1 MTTIID
7 ERRELWNR
15 LAPIMGED
23 SDLAAG
29 ILIMALRREFGY
41 PIKEEDQPRFQAAFD
56 RLPRG
61 STVKP
66 QPLPVSSYSG
76 NTGPYWSVIFIESG
90 SQHRSSKRFDTKAD
104 AEAYADDFLLR
115 LEEACLAGP

>member
-7 ERRELWNR
+7 ERRELWKK

-41 PIKEEDQPRFQAAFD
+41 PIKEEDQPRFQAALD

-61 STVKP
+61 STRQAASVACGAATAGM
-66 QPLPVSSYSG
+66 PVS
-76 NTGPYWSVIFIESG
+76 TGP
-90 SQHRSSKRFDTKAD
+90 
-104 AEAYADDFLLR
+104 
-115 LEEACLAGP
+115 